1 MAKLLQYVQN
11 QFSKGNVNQMSVYD
25 IEQLK
30 YSYSY
35 ILVLNMENGLNLNI
49 RGLHL
54 HSQM

>member
-11 QFSKGNVNQMSVYD
+11 QLSKGNVNQMSVYD

-35 ILVLNMENGLNLNI
+35 TLVLNMEN
-49 RGLHL
+49 
-54 HSQM
+54 